1 MDFIDKNYL
10 QDFDKAEINSEII
23 LNDEIKKTK
32 DVEITFSAS
41 KEEMKDKIDYLSK
54 GWTLGYADSKM
65 DVFMRDFL
73 AELLIDAQ
81 GGPLK
86 KAIFDAGLAEDVY
99 AETSSSLPLDLSIV
113 LKNTEADKKD
123 EFLKILRESLEKLV
137 EEGIDKDLLEAT
149 LNKFEFIFRE
159 GGGTQ
164 KAIIYYIRAF

>member
-1 MDFIDKNYL
+1 
-10 QDFDKAEINSEII
+10 
-23 LNDEIKKTK
+23 
-32 DVEITFSAS
+32 
-41 KEEMKDKIDYLSK
+41 
-54 GWTLGYADSKM
+54 
-65 DVFMRDFL
+65 
-73 AELLIDAQ
+73 ELLIDAQ

-99 AETSSSLPLDLSIV
+99 SETSSSLPLDLSIV
-113 LKNTEADKKD
+113 LKNTEVDKKD

-164 KAIIYYIRAF
+164 KAIIYYIR